1 MCTGPL
7 SQLSTA
13 HRRLLSNLIDAE
25 QLLELFNTKAVIE
38 DGPNK
43 LHLDKGS
50 VDFNHV
56 SFSYDGEKKIINDVS
71 FTAAAGKTVAL
82 IGETGGGKST
92 ILKMLS
98 RFYDPT
104 EGAILIDGQD
114 IRTVTLHS
122 LRENIGVVPQD
133 PMLFNDTILSNL
145 RYAKLNATDNEIIE
159 ACKSAAVHDKIVG
172 FTKGYMSKVGEQG
185 VRLSGGEL
193 QRVAIARAILKN
205 PKIILLDEATSSVD
219 SETEEKIQQALDKL
233 SKGRTTFIVAHRLS
247 TVKNADLIIVIK
259 DGSVLE
265 HGPPAELLATKGKYY
280 MLWMKQ
286 MGIVEK
292 PTEAQGN
299 ETAQVTA
306 ASDPS
311 MSRKENIPNENG
323 VLQKENEAKGNG
335 IRGKPENELAGG
347 KKIFRPE
354 APEFIPQSR
363 LSSTSRKE
371 SRSRAALTNTP
382 GHEALP
388 KLEKDKKSHYRKRK
402 VKQDTPDLDDRQ
414 ASSQDIRI
422 GLSIATQPAT
432 TDGAADEE
440 IKGPETKRSRPRR
453 TQTKSEPVQ
462 PRLERSSADGANEIR
477 NTKAPSSRQVSAPV
491 GPQVGSSL
499 LHGSQSRRP
508 QRRRQRHWRDKSH
521 DASGTS
527 RTTSGAPST
536 AVSSDE
542 WANDVPGRR
551 GSIAPHPS
559 PATEPV
565 EREERKSEG
574 GGTVRFADGS

>member
-1 MCTGPL
+1 M

-38 DGPNK
+38 DGPNQ

-50 VDFNHV
+50 VEFNHV
-56 SFSYDGEKKIINDVS
+56 SFSYDGEKKVINDVS
-71 FTAAAGKTVAL
+71 FAAAAGKTVAL

-92 ILKMLS
+92 ILKLLS

-145 RYAKLNATDNEIIE
+145 RYAKLNATENEIIE

-172 FTKGYMSKVGEQG
+172 FTKGYMSKVGEHG

-280 MLWMKQ
+280 TLWMKQ
-286 MGIVEK
+286 MGIVGN
-292 PTEAQGN
+292 PAEAEGN
-299 ETAQVTA
+299 RTVQVA
-306 ASDPS
+306 ATSDPS
-311 MSRKENIPNENG
+311 MSRRENIPNENKA
-323 VLQKENEAKGNG
+323 LQKENEAKENG
-335 IRGKPENELAGG
+335 IRGKPENEPAGG

-354 APEFIPQSR
+354 APEFIPQSQ
-363 LSSTSRKE
+363 LSSTSRTE
-371 SRSRAALTNTP
+371 SRPRAALANITRQ
-382 GHEALP
+382 EASLP
-388 KLEKDKKSHYRKRK
+388 KLEKDKKSRYRKRK
-402 VKQDTPDLDDRQ
+402 IKQDTPDLDDR
-414 ASSQDIRI
+414 SSQDVGT
-422 GLSIATQPAT
+422 GLSATTQPAT
-432 TDGAADEE
+432 VDGAPDEE
-440 IKGPETKRSRPRR
+440 VGGPDTKNSRVRRS
-453 TQTKSEPVQ
+453 QTKSEPVQ
-462 PRLERSSADGANEIR
+462 ERQQRSSIDGAHEIR
-477 NTKAPSSRQVSAPV
+477 NTKPPSSRQVSAPV
-491 GPQVGSSL
+491 GQQVDSS
-499 LHGSQSRRP
+499 LHGSQSRRS
-508 QRRRQRHWRDKSH
+508 QRRRPRHWRDKGR

-542 WANDVPGRR
+542 WVNDVPGRR
-551 GSIAPHPS
+551 GTIAPHPS
-559 PATEPV
+559 PVATRRV
-565 EREERKSEG
+565 ENDGRKSEG
-574 GGTVRFADGS
+574 GSTVRFADGI